1 MVSTQQ
7 TVSKGGGEPA
17 LPSQFGGNKEGSL
30 SEDTSIKLKQKLL
43 RMSQQNNSPFE
54 NVCLEKKKKKQYI
67 SVLVCSFYGVMR
79 NFTSNLY
86 HVFGW
91 AIAPYRVTKLKFAC
105 FVFKFCRPL
114 ELLLFQS
121 VLREVC

>member
-7 TVSKGGGEPA
+7 TVSKGGREPA

-30 SEDTSIKLKQKLL
+30 TEDTSIKLNQKLL

-54 NVCLEKKKKKQYI
+54 NVCLEKKQYI
-67 SVLVCSFYGVMR
+67 SVSVCSFYGVMR

-91 AIAPYRVTKLKFAC
+91 AVAPYRVTKLKFAC

-121 VLREVC
+121 VLREDC